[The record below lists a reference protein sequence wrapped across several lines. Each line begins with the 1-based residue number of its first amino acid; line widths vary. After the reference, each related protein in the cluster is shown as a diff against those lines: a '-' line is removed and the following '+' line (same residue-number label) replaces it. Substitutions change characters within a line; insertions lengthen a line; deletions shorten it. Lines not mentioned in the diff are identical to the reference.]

1 MTSQP
6 PSNPNL
12 SERTRT
18 LESVL
23 LRRVASV
30 GQARLA
36 EHYGISESQFSRTK
50 MERIGQAAEF
60 IAALQLDLW
69 PAELGSPDPEVHR
82 ACVVLARRF
91 LHDSVPAEE
100 IREEAPVYGPED
112 PRP

>member
-1 MTSQP
+1 M
-6 PSNPNL
+6 
-12 SERTRT
+12 

-30 GQARLA
+30 GQMRLA

-60 IAALQLDLW
+60 IAALELDLW
-69 PAELGSPDPEVHR
+69 PAELGTPDPDVHS

-91 LHDSVPAEE
+91 LSDSMPVCE
-100 IREEAPVYGPED
+100 IRESMAEYPEGMQ
-112 PRP
+112 P